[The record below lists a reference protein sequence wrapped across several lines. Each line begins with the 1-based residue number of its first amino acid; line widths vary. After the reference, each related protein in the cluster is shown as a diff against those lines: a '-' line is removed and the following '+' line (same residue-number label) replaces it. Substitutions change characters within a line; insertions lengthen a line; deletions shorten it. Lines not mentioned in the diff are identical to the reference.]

1 MQIFGIVLAAGQGKR
16 MKSKL
21 YKVLHP
27 VCGKPMIDYVV
38 TALKQSGVD
47 RLVTIVGHGAE
58 AVREY
63 LGDRTEYALQEQQL
77 GTGHAVLQAEP
88 LLGNQD
94 GITLVVN
101 GDAPLVNAESLKAMV
116 ELHRT
121 RNAAATIMTADVNDP
136 GAYGRIIRREDG
148 SIDRIVEFKDCT
160 PEQARIREVNTGL
173 YCFDNRFL
181 FEALKQVTNENAQQ
195 EYYLTD
201 VAAIARKAG
210 RRVEAYLLAD
220 PDEGIGVND
229 RLELAEAEKRMRR
242 KLIEKH
248 MKNGV
253 TVIDPDQTYVEA
265 DVSIGPDTILYPGTI
280 LKGNTVIGEGC
291 RIGPYT
297 EISNCTIGNHVQI
310 RQSVL
315 DQSSVQDGAT
325 IGPFAY
331 IRPGSDIGP
340 NVKIGDFVEIK
351 NSTIGANSKVP
362 HLSYVGDADVGERVN
377 IGCGVI
383 TANYD
388 GFRKHRTVIDDEAFI
403 GSNVN
408 LIAPVSVGKGAFI
421 VAGSTITENVGD
433 DGVAIA
439 RSRQTTKPGYA
450 SKLKNR
456 IKTKGNSTSG
466 G

>member
-1 MQIFGIVLAAGQGKR
+1 M
-16 MKSKL
+16 
-21 YKVLHP
+21 
-27 VCGKPMIDYVV
+27 
-38 TALKQSGVD
+38 
-47 RLVTIVGHGAE
+47 
-58 AVREY
+58 
-63 LGDRTEYALQEQQL
+63 
-77 GTGHAVLQAEP
+77 
-88 LLGNQD
+88 
-94 GITLVVN
+94 
-101 GDAPLVNAESLKAMV
+101 
-116 ELHRT
+116 
-121 RNAAATIMTADVNDP
+121 
-136 GAYGRIIRREDG
+136 
-148 SIDRIVEFKDCT
+148 
-160 PEQARIREVNTGL
+160 
-173 YCFDNRFL
+173 
-181 FEALKQVTNENAQQ
+181 
-195 EYYLTD
+195 
-201 VAAIARKAG
+201 
-210 RRVEAYLLAD
+210 
-220 PDEGIGVND
+220 
-229 RLELAEAEKRMRR
+229 
-242 KLIEKH
+242 
-248 MKNGV
+248 
-253 TVIDPDQTYVEA
+253 
-265 DVSIGPDTILYPGTI
+265 
-280 LKGNTVIGEGC
+280 IGEGC

-297 EISNCTIGNHVQI
+297 EISKCTIGNHVQI

-315 DQSSVQDGAT
+315 DQSGVQDGAT

-331 IRPGSDIGP
+331 IRPGSNIGP